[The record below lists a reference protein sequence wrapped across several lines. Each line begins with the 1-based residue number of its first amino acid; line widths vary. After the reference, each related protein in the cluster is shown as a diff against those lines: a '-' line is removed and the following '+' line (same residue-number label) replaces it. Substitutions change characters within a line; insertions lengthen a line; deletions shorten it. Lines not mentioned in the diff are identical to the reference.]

1 MGSFSLLSFE
11 MSFFEGSSSIEVQTQ
26 SQLCCPWQVP
36 PAFLCLNWQYI
47 ELEWSD
53 KGRSKN
59 PAGSGLVEFL
69 IGGFEQSDLVIL
81 DLWNN

>member
-36 PAFLCLNWQYI
+36 PA
-47 ELEWSD
+47 
-53 KGRSKN
+53 
-59 PAGSGLVEFL
+59 GSGLVEFL
-69 IGGFEQSDLVIL
+69 IGGFDQSDLVIL